1 MSSSHS
7 PPSPRAV
14 HHGDGNYLDQI
25 RLDIAR
31 SHINLDRHVSA
42 KRSVRK
48 SRIGNVLRLLVG
60 GAMIRLGLREPL
72 VMSGLSRR
80 WFDDFTTYWY
90 DILGGRPIPTVA
102 DFNALLYEYRRRQQH
117 VDELSWG
124 DAAQHVANWQ
134 APDAIYLT
142 FHGTRRLAL
151 QPIVGL
157 RLWRL
162 VPRGA
167 RVLEYGCSLAPYY
180 YCYRHYFSH
189 LGCSFV
195 LADIPNFPFHYA
207 KHLYR
212 HDAEVEFATIGP
224 DQFREPLADPECV
237 ARFDVII
244 VTTVFEHL
252 DDPPFVAR
260 YLLDR
265 LNPNGLLVFDYI
277 KSEGHGLDHPNA
289 LRTRQAALSTI
300 LGETEVVHGNVD
312 DLEESIGFCI
322 ARKVDG

>member
-1 MSSSHS
+1 MA
-7 PPSPRAV
+7 AV
-14 HHGDGNYLDQI
+14 HQGDGNFFDQI
-25 RLDIAR
+25 RIDVSASHARLDQ
-31 SHINLDRHVSA
+31 HPSA

-48 SRIGNVLRLLVG
+48 SRIGNTLRLLVAG
-60 GAMIRLGLREPL
+60 LLIGLRLREPL

-80 WFDDFTTYWY
+80 WFDDFTTYWR
-90 DILGGRPIPTVA
+90 DILGGRPIPTVS
-102 DFNALLYEYRRRQQH
+102 DFNGLLHEYRKRQQH
-117 VDELSWG
+117 VGELKWG

-134 APDAIYLT
+134 DPDAIYLT
-142 FHGTRRLAL
+142 FHNARRLAL
-151 QPIVGL
+151 HPIVGL

-162 VPRGA
+162 VQRGS

-180 YCYRHYFSH
+180 YSYRLYFSH
-189 LGCSFV
+189 LNCSFV

-212 HDAEVEFATIGP
+212 HDAEVEYATI
-224 DQFREPLADPECV
+224 DAEKFREPLASLEGG

-252 DDPPFVAR
+252 DDPPFAAR

-265 LNPNGLLVFDYI
+265 LKPNGLLVFDYI

-289 LRTRQAALSTI
+289 LRTRQATLSTI
-300 LGETEVVHGNVD
+300 LAETEVVDGDVD
-312 DLEESIGFCI
+312 DLDESIGFCI
-322 ARKVDG
+322 ARKRLDS

>member
-1 MSSSHS
+1 M
-7 PPSPRAV
+7 
-14 HHGDGNYLDQI
+14 
-25 RLDIAR
+25 
-31 SHINLDRHVSA
+31 
-42 KRSVRK
+42 
-48 SRIGNVLRLLVG
+48 LRLLVAG
-60 GAMIRLGLREPL
+60 VLIRLRLREPL
-72 VMSGLSRR
+72 VMSGFCRR
-80 WFDDFTTYWY
+80 WFDDFATYWH
-90 DILGGRPIPTVA
+90 DILGGRPIPTVS

-117 VDELSWG
+117 VGELSWS

-134 APDAIYLT
+134 DPDAIYLT
-142 FHGTRRLAL
+142 FHNTRRLAL
-151 QPIVGL
+151 HPIAGL

-180 YCYRHYFSH
+180 YCYRHFFSH

-207 KHLYR
+207 KYLYR

-224 DQFREPLADPECV
+224 DKFREPLAGLEGV

-252 DDPPFVAR
+252 DDPPFAAR

-265 LNPNGLLVFDYI
+265 LNPNGLLVFDLRQV
-277 KSEGHGLDHPNA
+277 GGPRPGPPQRPADAAGGAVDHP
-289 LRTRQAALSTI
+289 RRD
-300 LGETEVVHGNVD
+300 GGRVRGRRR
-312 DLEESIGFCI
+312 LEREHWVLHRPEGGVT
-322 ARKVDG
+322 A